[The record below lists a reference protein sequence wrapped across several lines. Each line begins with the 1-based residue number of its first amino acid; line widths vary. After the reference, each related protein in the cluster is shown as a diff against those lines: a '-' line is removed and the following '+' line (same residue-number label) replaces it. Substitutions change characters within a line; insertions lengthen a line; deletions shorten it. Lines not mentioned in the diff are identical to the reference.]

1 MGDNTMKSFLT
12 VALITISASAAYAH
26 VEEMDQFDSI
36 NNTPC
41 GLNGSVDE
49 RIHDCSLQPNSQ
61 KEGFVLVAR
70 TTDSKEVYKELS
82 TGLLWSDTLPTL
94 MDKTNAKN
102 ACKDSIAEGA
112 GLSGVSWK
120 LPSINQFKEA
130 EKSGIRKAL
139 PNMNSWFWSS
149 TASTNDSNDPWLYSG
164 HYGNTFTFSGIFNFA
179 RKFNFAVKCVA
190 E

>member
-1 MGDNTMKSFLT
+1 MKKFLT
-12 VALITISASAAYAH
+12 VALTIILANAAYAD
-26 VEEMDQFDSI
+26 VDEMNAFDSI

-49 RIHDCSLQPNSQ
+49 RIHDCSSRPDSQ

-70 TTDSKEVYKELS
+70 TTDFKEVHKELS
-82 TGLLWSDTLPTL
+82 TGLLWSDTLPTQ
-94 MDKTNAKN
+94 MDRLNAKN
-102 ACKDSIAEGA
+102 ACKDTIAEGA
-112 GLSGVSWK
+112 GLSGVSWR
-120 LPSINQFKEA
+120 LPSINEFKEA

-149 TASTNDSNDPWLYSG
+149 TANTNDSNDPWLYSG

-179 RKFNFAVKCVA
+179 RKFNFSVRCVA